1 MISIDTFF
9 DNNIKRISEEYKTP
23 YELTQRAIYALGL
36 VEALRKVG
44 LDFVFKG
51 GSSMMLLF
59 ETPKRL
65 STDVDILVSPDCDI
79 DSYVKKASAMF
90 PFVSYEE
97 SIRKT
102 SKTISKKHFK
112 FHYKSPNSDRTFTIL
127 LDVLFS
133 NNNYAKTLDVPLK
146 NNFLIDD
153 GKGLL
158 LVKIPTPES
167 LLGDKLTAFAPHT
180 TGINFFNEDFSND
193 KRLEVVKQFYD
204 VATLF
209 DICHDFKEV
218 KRTYLNIVK
227 EEIEY
232 RGGKYSIDECLM
244 DSFNS
249 ALSILSLGKF
259 SNEDY
264 RNYVE
269 GFKKISEHIVGI
281 RLNPNNAYLPA
292 AKAMLLSA
300 CILKDVD
307 PFALDINQTNLIE
320 NPPYNRINRLIKV
333 QPEAFNIAAIAI
345 DMMLNASLKE

>member
-1 MISIDTFF
+1 MISIESFF
-9 DNNIKRISEEYKTP
+9 DSNIKRVCKEYKTP

-36 VEALRKVG
+36 VEVLRKVG

-65 STDVDILVSPDCDI
+65 STDADILVSPDCDI
-79 DSYVKKASAMF
+79 DSYVKKASVLF

-102 SKTISKKHFK
+102 SKTISKKHYK
-112 FHYKSPNSDRTFTIL
+112 FHYKSPNSNKMVTVL
-127 LDVLFS
+127 LDVLFAENS
-133 NNNYAKTLDVPLK
+133 YAKTLDILLK
-146 NNFLIDD
+146 NDFLIDD
-153 GKGLL
+153 GNGPL
-158 LVKIPTPES
+158 LVKVPTPES

-180 TGINFFNEDFSND
+180 IGINFFNDDFSND
-193 KRLEVVKQFYD
+193 KRLEVIKQFYD

-209 DICHDFKEV
+209 DISHDFKEV
-218 KRTYLNIVK
+218 RNTYLNVAK

-259 SNEDY
+259 SSDDY

-269 GFKKISEHIVGI
+269 GFKRISEHIVGI

-292 AKAMLLSA
+292 AKIMLLSA

-307 PFALDINQTNLIE
+307 PFALDIKQKDLIE
-320 NPPYNRINRLIKV
+320 NPPYNKINRLVKV
-333 QPEAFNIAAIAI
+333 QPEAFDIAATAI
-345 DMMLNASLKE
+345 EIIKE

>member
-1 MISIDTFF
+1 MISIESFF
-9 DNNIKRISEEYKTP
+9 DSNIKRVCEEFKTP

-36 VEALRKVG
+36 VEVLRKVG

-65 STDVDILVSPDCDI
+65 STDADILVSPDCDI
-79 DSYVKKASAMF
+79 DSYVKKASVLF

-102 SKTISKKHFK
+102 SKTISKKHYK
-112 FHYKSPNSDRTFTIL
+112 FHYKSPNSDKTITIL
-127 LDVLFS
+127 LDVLFAENS
-133 NNNYAKTLDVPLK
+133 YAKTIEVLLK
-146 NNFLIDD
+146 NNFLVDD
-153 GKGLL
+153 GKGPL
-158 LVKIPTPES
+158 LVKVPTPES

-180 TGINFFNEDFSND
+180 IGVNFFNDDFSND
-193 KRLEVVKQFYD
+193 KRLEVIKQFYD

-209 DICHDFKEV
+209 DISHDFKEV
-218 KRTYLNIVK
+218 RNTYLNVAK

-259 SNEDY
+259 SNDDY

-269 GFKKISEHIVGI
+269 GFKRISEHIVGI

-292 AKAMLLSA
+292 AKIMLLSA
-300 CILKDVD
+300 CILKDVN
-307 PFALDINQTNLIE
+307 PFALDIKQKDLID
-320 NPPYNRINRLIKV
+320 NPPYNKINRLVKV
-333 QPEAFNIAAIAI
+333 QPEAFDIAATAI
-345 DMMLNASLKE
+345 EIIKE

>member
-1 MISIDTFF
+1 MISVESFF
-9 DNNIKRISEEYKTP
+9 DSNIKRVCEEYKTP

-65 STDVDILVSPDCDI
+65 STDADILVSPDCDI
-79 DSYVKKASAMF
+79 DSYVKKASVLF

-102 SKTISKKHFK
+102 SKTISKKHYK
-112 FHYKSPNSDRTFTIL
+112 FHYKSPNSDKIVTIL

-133 NNNYAKTLDVPLK
+133 ENNYSKTLDVLLK

-153 GKGLL
+153 GKGPL
-158 LVKIPTPES
+158 LVRVPTPES

-180 TGINFFNEDFSND
+180 TGINFFNDDFSND
-193 KRLEVVKQFYD
+193 KRLEVIKQFYD

-218 KRTYLNIVK
+218 RNTYLSVVK

-232 RGGKYSIDECLM
+232 RGGKYSADECLL

-259 SNEDY
+259 SSEDY
-264 RNYVE
+264 PNFVE
-269 GFKKISEHIVGI
+269 GFKRISEHIFGV

-292 AKAMLLSA
+292 AKVMLLSI
-300 CILKDVD
+300 CILKNVD
-307 PFALDINQTNLIE
+307 PFALDIKQKDLIE
-320 NPPYNRINRLIKV
+320 NQPYNKINRLVKI
-333 QPEAFNIAAIAI
+333 QPEAFNIAVTAI
-345 DMMLNASLKE
+345 DILERKQ

>member
-1 MISIDTFF
+1 MISIESFF
-9 DNNIKRISEEYKTP
+9 DSNIKRVCEEYKTP

-36 VEALRKVG
+36 VEVLKKVG

-65 STDVDILVSPDCDI
+65 STDADILVSPDCDI
-79 DSYVKKASAMF
+79 DSYVKKASMLF

-102 SKTISKKHFK
+102 SKTISKKHYK
-112 FHYKSPNSDRTFTIL
+112 FHYKSPNSDKTVTVL
-127 LDVLFS
+127 LDVLLAENS
-133 NNNYAKTLDVPLK
+133 YAKTLDILLK
-146 NNFLIDD
+146 NDFLIDD
-153 GKGLL
+153 GKGPL
-158 LVKIPTPES
+158 LVKVPTPES

-180 TGINFFNEDFSND
+180 IGINFFNDDFSND
-193 KRLEVVKQFYD
+193 KRLEVIKQFYD

-209 DICHDFKEV
+209 DICHDFKET
-218 KRTYLNIVK
+218 RNTYLNIAK

-232 RGGKYSIDECLM
+232 RGGKYSIGECLI

-259 SNEDY
+259 SSDDY

-269 GFKKISEHIVGI
+269 GCKRISEHIVGI

-292 AKAMLLSA
+292 AKIMLLSA

-307 PFALDINQTNLIE
+307 PLALDIKQKGLIE
-320 NPPYNRINRLIKV
+320 KPPYNKINRLIKI
-333 QPEAFNIAAIAI
+333 QLEAFNIAATAI
-345 DMMLNASLKE
+345 EMIKE

>member
-1 MISIDTFF
+1 MISIESFF
-9 DNNIKRISEEYKTP
+9 DSNIKRVCEEYKTP

-65 STDVDILVSPDCDI
+65 STDADILVSPDCDI
-79 DSYVKKASAMF
+79 DSYVKKASAIF
-90 PFVSYEE
+90 PFISCEE
-97 SIRKT
+97 SMRKT
-102 SKTISKKHFK
+102 SKTISNKHFK
-112 FHYKSPNSDRTFTIL
+112 FHYKSPNSDKTFTIL
-127 LDVLFS
+127 LDVLFAE
-133 NNNYAKTLDVPLK
+133 NNYTKTIDVLLK
-146 NNFLIDD
+146 NKFLIDD
-153 GKGLL
+153 GKGPL

-180 TGINFFNEDFSND
+180 TGINFFNDDFSND

-218 KRTYLNIVK
+218 RNTYLNVVK

-232 RGGKYSIDECLM
+232 RGGEYSIEECLM

-259 SNEDY
+259 SSDDY

-269 GFKKISEHIVGI
+269 GFKRISEHIVGV
-281 RLNPNNAYLPA
+281 RLNPNNAYLHA
-292 AKAMLLSA
+292 AKVMLLSV

-307 PFALDINQTNLIE
+307 PFKLDIKKKELIE
-320 NPPYNRINRLIKV
+320 EPPYNKINRLIKI
-333 QPEAFNIAAIAI
+333 QPEAFNIAATAI
-345 DMMLNASLKE
+345 EMMNNWRKT

>member
-1 MISIDTFF
+1 MISIESFF
-9 DNNIKRISEEYKTP
+9 DSNIKRVCEEYKTP

-36 VEALRKVG
+36 VEVLRKVG

-79 DSYVKKASAMF
+79 DSYVKKASVLF

-102 SKTISKKHFK
+102 SKTISKKHYK
-112 FHYKSPNSDRTFTIL
+112 FHYKSPNSDKTVTVL

-133 NNNYAKTLDVPLK
+133 ENSYAKTLDILLK
-146 NNFLIDD
+146 NDFLMDD
-153 GKGLL
+153 GKGPL
-158 LVKIPTPES
+158 LVKVPTPES

-180 TGINFFNEDFSND
+180 IGINFYNDDFSND
-193 KRLEVVKQFYD
+193 KRLEVIKQFYD

-209 DICHDFKEV
+209 DISHDFKEV
-218 KRTYLNIVK
+218 RNTYLNVAK

-232 RGGKYSIDECLM
+232 RGGKYSINECLM

-259 SNEDY
+259 SSDDY

-269 GFKKISEHIVGI
+269 GFKRISEHIVGI

-292 AKAMLLSA
+292 AKIMLLSA

-307 PFALDINQTNLIE
+307 PIALDIKQKSLIE
-320 NPPYNRINRLIKV
+320 KPPYNKINRLVKV
-333 QPEAFNIAAIAI
+333 QPEAFNIAATAI
-345 DMMLNASLKE
+345 DLMK